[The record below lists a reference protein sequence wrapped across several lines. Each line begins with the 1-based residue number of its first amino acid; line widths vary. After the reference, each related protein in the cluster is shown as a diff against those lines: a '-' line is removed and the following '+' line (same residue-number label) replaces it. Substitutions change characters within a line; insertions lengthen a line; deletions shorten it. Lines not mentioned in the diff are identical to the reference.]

1 MRVCVIP
8 GAFLHVCVCVCVC
21 SCAIP
26 LWCAVWLVCIIPIAF
41 MRVCASFLAV
51 NLSVD
56 NASPMDDV
64 YYYICWRPVSSQAR
78 RGDGEYGRLHEGAE
92 GRNSR
97 GTHGHSLH

>member
-56 NASPMDDV
+56 TASPMDDF

-78 RGDGEYGRLHEGAE
+78 RGDGEYGRLYEGAE
-92 GRNSR
+92 GHSSR